1 MIPKHTIDE
10 IFETVKIEEVVGDF
24 ITLKKRGVNLLGLC
38 PFHNEKTPS
47 FTVSPSKG
55 IYKCFGCGEGGNSVS
70 FLMDKEHYNY
80 PEALKYLAKKYNI
93 EIEEEEM
100 TSEQTQIANE
110 KDSLYI
116 LSTFANTFFI
126 KSLWE
131 KEEGQN
137 IGLSYF
143 KERGFS
149 EEIIKKFELGYSPKN
164 QSALFNEAI
173 NNSFDK
179 EVFLK
184 SGLGFKVND
193 KVIVDRF
200 KDRVMFPIHSFSGR
214 ILGFGGRA
222 LSKNA
227 KAKYQNSP
235 ESSIYNKSKVLY
247 GIFFAKN
254 QISKLDNCYIVE
266 GYTDVLAMH
275 QKGIENVV
283 SASGTSLTTEQVKLI
298 SRFTKNITILF
309 DGDAAGIKASFR
321 GVDMILKEGMNVKI
335 IPFPDNHD
343 PDSYSKTLS
352 SDDFK
357 LFLKNN
363 AQDFIT
369 YKTSILFSESEKDP
383 IKRVEIIKEI
393 IDSIA
398 LIPDYLTRTEYCKV
412 CSKILDVK
420 ESVLL
425 RDIDQSRKKVNSTIK
440 KENTERKPNKEI
452 ILSKNSKIINSEKE
466 IIRIIINY
474 GNEELEFNDEKISV
488 GKFIIEELHADN
500 INIQD
505 KLYNLIFN
513 KLEKLI
519 SENTE
524 IKYNDFVNHENHEI
538 SKLTID
544 LISNEYVISDNWVK
558 RHKIYTGI
566 EKNNLKKTAEKAILS
581 LKLQHIEF
589 NIEAIQNKM
598 KSVEINIDDISLLKN
613 LIEIKKKIASKIGRG
628 VS

>member
-47 FTVSPSKG
+47 FTVSPTKG

-70 FLMDKEHYNY
+70 FLMDKEHYSY

-143 KERGFS
+143 KERGFN

-357 LFLKNN
+357 LFLKNQ

-505 KLYNLIFN
+505 KLYNLIFD

-519 SENTE
+519 SGNTE

>member
-47 FTVSPSKG
+47 FTVSPTKG

-143 KERGFS
+143 KERGFN

-357 LFLKNN
+357 LFLKNH

-440 KENTERKPNKEI
+440 KENTQRKPNKEI

-505 KLYNLIFN
+505 KLYNLIFD